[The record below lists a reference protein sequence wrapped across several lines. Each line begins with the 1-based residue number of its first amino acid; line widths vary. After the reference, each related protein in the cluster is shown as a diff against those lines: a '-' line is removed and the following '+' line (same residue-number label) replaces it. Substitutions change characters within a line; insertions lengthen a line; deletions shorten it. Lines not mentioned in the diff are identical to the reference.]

1 MNPILPLLLSLLLRI
16 GEAAAPPP
24 AEIRLTI
31 SRDPYSSSDQAT
43 ICRVRADNLG
53 RRTWSG
59 RALRFEARAV
69 DGGATVRQRGRF
81 GLELGPGGSLETLVV
96 LPGRHDRLEV
106 VLLSAAERSAE
117 REQTARRKGASRKR
131 RRPAGS

>member
-1 MNPILPLLLSLLLRI
+1 MNPILLSVLLLL
-16 GEAAAPPP
+16 GEAAAAPP

-31 SRDPYSSSDQAT
+31 SRDPYSSSDQVT

-59 RALRFEARAV
+59 RALRFEARAI
-69 DGGATVRQRGRF
+69 DGDRTVRQRGRF
-81 GLELGPGGSLETLVV
+81 GLELGPGGSLETLVI

-106 VLLSAAERSAE
+106 VLLSAAKSSADH
-117 REQTARRKGASRKR
+117 EQTARRKGSGRKR